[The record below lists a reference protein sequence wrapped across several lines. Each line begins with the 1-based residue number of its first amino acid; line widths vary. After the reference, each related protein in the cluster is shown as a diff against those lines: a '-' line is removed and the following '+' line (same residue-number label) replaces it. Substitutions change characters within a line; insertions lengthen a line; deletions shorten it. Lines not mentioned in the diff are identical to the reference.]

1 MYKGRIASHQ
11 FSSNTVPHCNA
22 SYKPMWR
29 VMCPSQDCMWALLT
43 PDDMD
48 VGRCTMSLLSWYKGD
63 LGTFLFQLVDYEIGW
78 DVMAATTQSRRW
90 LKKTWCWDKATHQ
103 TNELQYHGK
112 GTTVQQA
119 LLMVYFWSVA
129 VIHLRPLSSC
139 RWELHYNQDIENVT
153 WLSSNQD
160 DVLLIWWKVF

>member
-1 MYKGRIASHQ
+1 M
-11 FSSNTVPHCNA
+11 PHCNA

-48 VGRCTMSLLSWYKGD
+48 VGRYTMSLLSWYKGD